1 MSTAL
6 TVELKLDSCN
16 YLVLFV
22 MTDVEIFFFSN
33 NSSLF
38 KMFCIANASLH
49 IMPATSCF
57 RTCTL
62 PWSALRTCSPG
73 PTLGRMAP
81 VLRSIPRQASST
93 PMLCCP
99 GHCCSPSALPTSSKT
114 SCASKTQCQMFAVKF
129 TSTATF
135 LNFILLQPR
144 AKNECMYL
152 KMFECMCLA
161 LQAPA

>member
-1 MSTAL
+1 
-6 TVELKLDSCN
+6 
-16 YLVLFV
+16 
-22 MTDVEIFFFSN
+22 MTDVELLNFFSN
-33 NSSLF
+33 NSSLL

-57 RTCTL
+57 RTCML
-62 PWSALRTCSPG
+62 PWGALRTCSRG

-114 SCASKTQCQMFAVKF
+114 SCASKTQCQKFAVKF
-129 TSTATF
+129 TSTTTF
-135 LNFILLQPR
+135 FILRQPR
-144 AKNECMYL
+144 PKNECIYL
-152 KMFECMCLA
+152 KMFERMCLA